1 MGGHV
6 TLAPLDAAVRDALL
20 ERVGPALCAAI
31 STVQP
36 DGSPRVV
43 PVWYRWDGERILVWS
58 GAGRRWVRDLRAE
71 PRVALS
77 VHEHTAP
84 WSAVVLRGR
93 ASVRTGPIAEL
104 RDEIEAIVR
113 RYVPASEIASLIAS
127 YDDGT
132 PHAIVTIEPGLVDAW
147 ATPS

>member
-1 MGGHV
+1 M
-6 TLAPLDAAVRDALL
+6 TLAPLDVTLRDALL
-20 ERVGPALCAAI
+20 ERADPALCAAI

-58 GAGRRWVRDLRAE
+58 GAERRWVGDLRAE
-71 PRVALS
+71 PRVAS
-77 VHEHTAP
+77 PSTSTPAP

-93 ASVRTGPIAEL
+93 ASVRTGPLAEL

-113 RYVPASEIASLIAS
+113 RYVPADEVASTIAG
-127 YDDGT
+127 YDDGSL
-132 PHAIVTIEPGLVDAW
+132 HALVTIEPGLVDAW

>member
-1 MGGHV
+1 M
-6 TLAPLDAAVRDALL
+6 TLAPLDVSLRDALL
-20 ERVGPALCAAI
+20 ERVDPALCAAI
-31 STVQP
+31 STVRP

-43 PVWYRWDGERILVWS
+43 PVWHRWDGERIFVWS
-58 GAGRRWVRDLRAE
+58 GADRHWVRDLRAE

-93 ASVRTGPIAEL
+93 ASVRAGPVAEL

-113 RYVPASEIASLIAS
+113 RYVPAEEVASTIAGYADGSL
-127 YDDGT
+127 
-132 PHAIVTIEPGLVDAW
+132 HALVTIEPGLVDAW

>member
-1 MGGHV
+1 M
-6 TLAPLDAAVRDALL
+6 TLAPLDVTLRDALL
-20 ERVGPALCAAI
+20 ERVDPALCAAI
-31 STVQP
+31 STVRP

-58 GAGRRWVRDLRAE
+58 GAERRWVRDLRAE
-71 PRVALS
+71 PRVAIS

-93 ASVRTGPIAEL
+93 ASVEIGTLSEL
-104 RDEIEAIVR
+104 CDEIEAIVR
-113 RYVPASEIASLIAS
+113 RYVPAGKVASTIAS
-127 YDDGT
+127 YDDGSL
-132 PHAIVTIEPGLVDAW
+132 HALVAIEPELVEAW

>member
-1 MGGHV
+1 M
-6 TLAPLDAAVRDALL
+6 TLAPLDVSLRDALL
-20 ERVGPALCAAI
+20 ERVDPALCAAI
-31 STVQP
+31 STVRP

-58 GAGRRWVRDLRAE
+58 GADRHWVRDLRAE

-93 ASVRTGPIAEL
+93 ASVRAGPVAEL
-104 RDEIEAIVR
+104 RDETEAIVR
-113 RYVPASEIASLIAS
+113 RYVPAEEVASTIAG
-127 YDDGT
+127 YDDGSL
-132 PHAIVTIEPGLVDAW
+132 HALVTIEPGLVDAW